1 MMNKL
6 IECKQLTKGFGR
18 KNAIENLD
26 LSIESGRTLGLVGPN
41 GAGKT
46 TLFSLISGYLKPTS
60 GEIRVLGHTPGASLS
75 NGRLGALPQDAPF
88 LGGISVQAQ
97 LTLYA
102 KLQGFIGN
110 TTKVEVLRV
119 LEHLKITD
127 LAKQYPE
134 TLSFGQRKRVA
145 IAQTLIGE
153 PELILLDE
161 PTSGLDPIAANDV
174 RNIIRKLS
182 STCTFIIS
190 SHNLDEIGDICNE
203 VIIIKQGKLVKH
215 CPISELVDHDNSLN
229 LLLNDSLTEPAKQ
242 DLNNIDGIHDVI
254 SDPANPV
261 RVTILFDSKQLDQL
275 QLEILS
281 TVQKHKLS
289 IVEFSRG
296 ETLTGKVV
304 DLVKG

>member
-6 IECKQLTKGFGR
+6 IECKQLTKDFGR

-75 NGRLGALPQDAPF
+75 KGRLGALPQDAPF

-102 KLQGFIGN
+102 KLQGFVSN
-110 TTKVEVLRV
+110 TAKAEVFRV

-215 CPISELVDHDNSLN
+215 CPISEPS
-229 LLLNDSLTEPAKQ
+229 
-242 DLNNIDGIHDVI
+242 
-254 SDPANPV
+254 
-261 RVTILFDSKQLDQL
+261 
-275 QLEILS
+275 
-281 TVQKHKLS
+281 
-289 IVEFSRG
+289 
-296 ETLTGKVV
+296 
-304 DLVKG
+304 